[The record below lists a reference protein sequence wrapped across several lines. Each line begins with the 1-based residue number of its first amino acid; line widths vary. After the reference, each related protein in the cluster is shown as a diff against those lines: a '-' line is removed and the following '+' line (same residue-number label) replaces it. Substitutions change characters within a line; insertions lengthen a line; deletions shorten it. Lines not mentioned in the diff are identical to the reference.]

1 VALPQPDS
9 PLTRALHAAADASAP
24 ELAREARTWLEALRE
39 SVSHAALGAVWRARR
54 TWEVITLPAWSELP
68 APGRPATGFQARAQ
82 AILERVSRD
91 AGSAVMEARLD
102 VINPLAEAAARQ
114 HAARLVTG
122 VSRESQRAISDTVA
136 RAVAGRLNPDQAAGE
151 IRQVIGLNRRQ
162 ASSLVSYRRGLI
174 EAGRSPGM
182 VDRLSERQYK
192 RLLRERSVTIARTET
207 MRSAVSGSEA
217 IWIEQT
223 ARGVIPRTAVKQW
236 SVVADDRTCH
246 VCRPLDGIIAPVGGT
261 FVEAGVDNPPLH
273 PRCRCVCALVLE

>member
-9 PLTRALHAAADASAP
+9 PLTRALHAAADSSAP

-39 SVSHAALGAVWRARR
+39 SVTHAALNAVWRARR
-54 TWEVITLPAWSELP
+54 TWEVITLPEWSELP
-68 APGRPATGFQARAQ
+68 SPGRPAAGFQAKAQ

-122 VSRESQRAISDTVA
+122 VTRESQRAISDTVA
-136 RAVAGRLNPDQAAGE
+136 RAVAGRLNPDQAAAE

-182 VDRLSERQYK
+182 VDRLAERQYK
-192 RLLRERSVTIARTET
+192 RLLRERSTTIARTET
-207 MRSAVSGSEA
+207 MRAA
-217 IWIEQT
+217 
-223 ARGVIPRTAVKQW
+223 PR
-236 SVVADDRTCH
+236 
-246 VCRPLDGIIAPVGGT
+246 
-261 FVEAGVDNPPLH
+261 
-273 PRCRCVCALVLE
+273 